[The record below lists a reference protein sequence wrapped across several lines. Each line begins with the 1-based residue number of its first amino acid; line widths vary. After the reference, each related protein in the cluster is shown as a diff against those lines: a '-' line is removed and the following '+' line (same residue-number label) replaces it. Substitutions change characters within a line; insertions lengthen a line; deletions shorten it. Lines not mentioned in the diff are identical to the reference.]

1 MCLCCSNLTGFGK
14 TYTNITVLC
23 HLLIKYPDT
32 HAIILAPQK
41 AVKAFKRELG
51 EKLKVAY
58 NTLTSAQ
65 PQMMKGARISI
76 ITHTS
81 LKKYIPYINQLK
93 EQGHRLLLLVD
104 EAHCCSYDTLI
115 QTNLGELKIGD
126 IVTNQIKCKVVSY
139 NESLNKIELKPIVQY
154 FENECYEDMYEV
166 SYMVKGKI
174 KTVELTAG
182 HPVYTKNRGYV
193 CVEDLNENDIILS
206 VSCHCDY
213 CSEGKIVSIKKIK
226 KPKMVYNIGVKDN
239 NNYFANDL
247 LVHNCLEEP
256 HSKFYEQVAS
266 IRHLF
271 SVCYFATATPL
282 KNNIEGLYWLM
293 YVLDP
298 NILKDWYTFK
308 NSFLVIERHPVTRY
322 IGKGKKKY
330 KKLVWEEEIV
340 GYKNIDT
347 LRSILDQYII
357 IKQKQY
363 NLKFFYHKTN
373 MLDTEVDPYLEAGQG
388 LLRDTAKDSFAVR
401 MHDLQMVVDNINEQY
416 RVINKMSSKE
426 MLFISLIREKMK
438 GNHPTLIY
446 CDYNEVVDRLEYLLK
461 ATQSKTGVKQILKV
475 TGSISLKE
483 REKVEELIDIGT
495 VVLITSAGTESIN
508 LQKADSL
515 VFYDIPFS
523 ILTFMQA
530 VGRVTRIDSKYNE
543 QYIHLL
549 ETVGTIDSYKRCLI
563 QINGG
568 LIMKMFGK
576 METLPLEAGQ
586 IDRNVT
592 RQLKQGLLWCF
603 KQGRLL
609 EEEELQKILKEGK
622 IE

>member
-1 MCLCCSNLTGFGK
+1 
-14 TYTNITVLC
+14 
-23 HLLIKYPDT
+23 
-32 HAIILAPQK
+32 
-41 AVKAFKRELG
+41 
-51 EKLKVAY
+51 
-58 NTLTSAQ
+58 
-65 PQMMKGARISI
+65 
-76 ITHTS
+76 
-81 LKKYIPYINQLK
+81 
-93 EQGHRLLLLVD
+93 
-104 EAHCCSYDTLI
+104 
-115 QTNLGELKIGD
+115 
-126 IVTNQIKCKVVSY
+126 
-139 NESLNKIELKPIVQY
+139 
-154 FENECYEDMYEV
+154 
-166 SYMVKGKI
+166 
-174 KTVELTAG
+174 
-182 HPVYTKNRGYV
+182 
-193 CVEDLNENDIILS
+193 
-206 VSCHCDY
+206 
-213 CSEGKIVSIKKIK
+213 
-226 KPKMVYNIGVKDN
+226 
-239 NNYFANDL
+239 
-247 LVHNCLEEP
+247 
-256 HSKFYEQVAS
+256 
-266 IRHLF
+266 
-271 SVCYFATATPL
+271 
-282 KNNIEGLYWLM
+282 
-293 YVLDP
+293 
-298 NILKDWYTFK
+298 
-308 NSFLVIERHPVTRY
+308 
-322 IGKGKKKY
+322 
-330 KKLVWEEEIV
+330 
-340 GYKNIDT
+340 
-347 LRSILDQYII
+347 
-357 IKQKQY
+357 
-363 NLKFFYHKTN
+363 

-586 IDRNVT
+586 IDRNIT

>member
-14 TYTNITVLC
+14 TYTGCTVLC

-104 EAHCCSYDTLI
+104 EAH
-115 QTNLGELKIGD
+115 
-126 IVTNQIKCKVVSY
+126 
-139 NESLNKIELKPIVQY
+139 
-154 FENECYEDMYEV
+154 
-166 SYMVKGKI
+166 
-174 KTVELTAG
+174 A
-182 HPVYTKNRGYV
+182 
-193 CVEDLNENDIILS
+193 
-206 VSCHCDY
+206 
-213 CSEGKIVSIKKIK
+213 
-226 KPKMVYNIGVKDN
+226 
-239 NNYFANDL
+239 
-247 LVHNCLEEP
+247 LEEP

-282 KNNIEGLYWLM
+282 KNNIEGLYWLL

>member
-1 MCLCCSNLTGFGK
+1 MEKLTQGAHG
-14 TYTNITVLC
+14 IC

-213 CSEGKIVSIKKIK
+213 CSECKIVSIKKIK

-271 SVCYFATATPL
+271 SVCWFATATPL

-347 LRSILDQYII
+347 LRNILDQYII

>member
-1 MCLCCSNLTGFGK
+1 MNYTLRKEFPLTEEQNEIINFMIKRTECVCAAQTGFGK
-14 TYTNITVLC
+14 TYTGCTALC
-23 HLLIKYPDT
+23 HILLKYPDT

-51 EKLKVAY
+51 EKLRIAY
-58 NTLTSAQ
+58 NTLTSAK
-65 PQMMKGARISI
+65 PQMMNGARISI

-104 EAHCCSYDTLI
+104 EAH
-115 QTNLGELKIGD
+115 
-126 IVTNQIKCKVVSY
+126 V
-139 NESLNKIELKPIVQY
+139 
-154 FENECYEDMYEV
+154 
-166 SYMVKGKI
+166 
-174 KTVELTAG
+174 
-182 HPVYTKNRGYV
+182 
-193 CVEDLNENDIILS
+193 
-206 VSCHCDY
+206 
-213 CSEGKIVSIKKIK
+213 
-226 KPKMVYNIGVKDN
+226 
-239 NNYFANDL
+239 
-247 LVHNCLEEP
+247 LEE
-256 HSKFYEQVAS
+256 HTSKTYEYVAS

-271 SVCYFATATPL
+271 SVCWFMTATPL

-293 YVLDP
+293 YMLNP
-298 NILKDWYTFK
+298 NILHDWQTFK
-308 NSFLVIERHPVTRY
+308 NSFLIIERYAVARY

-330 KKLVWEEEIV
+330 KKIVWEEEIV
-340 GYKNIDT
+340 GYKNIEA
-347 LRSILDQYII
+347 LRMILDQYII

-373 MLDTEVDPYLEAGQG
+373 MTETETGPYLEAGKG
-388 LLRDTAKDSFAVR
+388 LLRETAKDSFAVR

-438 GNHPTLIY
+438 GNHPTLVY
-446 CDYNEVVDRLEYLLK
+446 CDYNEVIDRLEYLLQ
-461 ATQSKTGVKQILKV
+461 ATKSKTGVKQILKV

-483 REKVEELIDIGT
+483 REKVEDLIDIGT

-549 ETVGTIDSYKRCLI
+549 ETAGTIDSYKRYLV

-609 EEEELQKILKEGK
+609 EESELEEILKEGK
-622 IE
+622 LE

>member
-1 MCLCCSNLTGFGK
+1 
-14 TYTNITVLC
+14 
-23 HLLIKYPDT
+23 
-32 HAIILAPQK
+32 
-41 AVKAFKRELG
+41 
-51 EKLKVAY
+51 
-58 NTLTSAQ
+58 
-65 PQMMKGARISI
+65 
-76 ITHTS
+76 
-81 LKKYIPYINQLK
+81 
-93 EQGHRLLLLVD
+93 
-104 EAHCCSYDTLI
+104 
-115 QTNLGELKIGD
+115 
-126 IVTNQIKCKVVSY
+126 
-139 NESLNKIELKPIVQY
+139 
-154 FENECYEDMYEV
+154 MY
-166 SYMVKGKI
+166 
-174 KTVELTAG
+174 
-182 HPVYTKNRGYV
+182 
-193 CVEDLNENDIILS
+193 
-206 VSCHCDY
+206 
-213 CSEGKIVSIKKIK
+213 SEGKIVSIKKIK

-271 SVCYFATATPL
+271 SVCWFATATPL
-282 KNNIEGLYWLM
+282 KNNIEGLYWLTYM
-293 YVLDP
+293 LDP

>member
-1 MCLCCSNLTGFGK
+1 
-14 TYTNITVLC
+14 
-23 HLLIKYPDT
+23 
-32 HAIILAPQK
+32 
-41 AVKAFKRELG
+41 
-51 EKLKVAY
+51 
-58 NTLTSAQ
+58 
-65 PQMMKGARISI
+65 
-76 ITHTS
+76 
-81 LKKYIPYINQLK
+81 
-93 EQGHRLLLLVD
+93 
-104 EAHCCSYDTLI
+104 
-115 QTNLGELKIGD
+115 
-126 IVTNQIKCKVVSY
+126 
-139 NESLNKIELKPIVQY
+139 
-154 FENECYEDMYEV
+154 MYEV

-182 HPVYTKNRGYV
+182 HSVYTKNRGYV

-213 CSEGKIVSIKKIK
+213 CNEDLNKYISSIKKIK